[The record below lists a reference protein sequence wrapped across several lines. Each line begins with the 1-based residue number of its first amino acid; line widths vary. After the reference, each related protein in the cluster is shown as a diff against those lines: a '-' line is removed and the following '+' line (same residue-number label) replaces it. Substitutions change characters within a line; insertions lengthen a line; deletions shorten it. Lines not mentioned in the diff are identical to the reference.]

1 MEAVKE
7 LLFKMADD
15 ALVMGH
21 RNSEWTGLGP
31 TLEED
36 IAFSSMAQDKIGHA
50 YALYQILHDEFQE
63 PPPDELAFKRAPK
76 DFRCCQFAE
85 VFTRDYAFALMRHF
99 LFDHAEAIRYD
110 LLRDSSHASLADL
123 AKKVHG
129 ELKYHTL
136 HADTWAKHLAQGTDE
151 SLTRMQSALDDC
163 FPLALGVF
171 EPGPFESELMDMAV
185 FVGEEVLKDS
195 WLGTIEP
202 ILSKSGFKMPDPGK
216 ITPAFGG
223 RQGHHTGDLE
233 PLLKEMR
240 EVIDSDPG
248 TEW

>member
-1 MEAVKE
+1 MEAIKE

-15 ALVMGH
+15 ALIIGH

-36 IAFSSMAQDKIGHA
+36 IAFSSMAQDKIGYA
-50 YALYQILHDEFQE
+50 WALYGILNKEFGE
-63 PPPDELAFKRAPK
+63 PDPDTLAFAREAKQFK
-76 DFRCCQFAE
+76 CCHLVE
-85 VFTRDYAFALMRHF
+85 LFTRDYAFALMRHF
-99 LFDHAEAIRYD
+99 LYDHADAMRYD
-110 LLRDSSHASLADL
+110 LLRDSSFAGLANL

-136 HADTWAKHLAQGTDE
+136 HADTWAKHLGHGSEE
-151 SLTRMQSALDDC
+151 SAARMQSALNEA
-163 FPLALGVF
+163 FPLALGIF
-171 EPGPFESELMDMAV
+171 EPGPFESDLMDTAV

-195 WLGTIEP
+195 WLATIEP
-202 ILSKSGFKMPDPGK
+202 ILDKAGLKLPDMDK
-216 ITPAFGG
+216 TKPAFGG
-223 RQGHHTGDLE
+223 RMGHHTDDLE

-240 EVIDSDPG
+240 EVITSDPG